1 MKFLPTLA
9 SALIVCFVF
18 QFLFGSLLYNFIWLR
33 PVIYAIV
40 LTAAVYF
47 YVKLDDKITALERR
61 ITELEEKE
69 ES

>member
-18 QFLFGSLLYNFIWLR
+18 QFLFGSLLRNFIWLQ
-33 PVIYAIV
+33 PVIWAV
-40 LTAAVYF
+40 LLTAAVYF
-47 YVKLDDKITALERR
+47 YVKQEDKIEALERR

-69 ES
+69 EG